1 MDATTSTAPG
11 PQVRATSV
19 PRHIAVGYL
28 RAFVTAMVVA
38 HHAVLAYHPFAPPPH
53 ASLAAQPRWWQ
64 AFPVVDSQRWTGFSL
79 FVGFNDT
86 FFMSLMFFL
95 SGLFVWHS
103 LRRKGAGKFVRDRLL
118 RLGVPFVLAAALIA
132 PLAYYPTYLQMATH
146 GDFAGFWRQ
155 WFALGGWPAGPAWFV
170 WVLLAFGC
178 VAALLYRVMPTWG
191 ERLGRVTSGAALRPA
206 AFFALLCA
214 VSAAVYLPM
223 VLVFS
228 PLQWTGFGP
237 FTFQTS
243 RILLYLAYFLIG
255 AGVGAQGIDRDLLA
269 SDGKLARH
277 WLVWVLGALGA
288 FGLAVW
294 ITVATIT
301 SHLGS
306 QLWIAIGGFSFV
318 LSCAASSFAML
329 AIFLRFARSRVPLW
343 DSLGDNAYG
352 IYLVHYAFVSW
363 LQYAMLAAPL
373 GAPAKGGIVFL
384 AALAMSWCAAALLRR
399 VPAIARVI

>member
-1 MDATTSTAPG
+1 MEATTSAAPG
-11 PQVRATSV
+11 PQAHAASV
-19 PRHIAVGYL
+19 PRHIAAGYL
-28 RAFVTAMVVA
+28 RAFVTVLVVA
-38 HHAVLAYHPFAPPPH
+38 HHAVLAYHPFAPPPP
-53 ASLAAQPRWWQ
+53 ASLAAEPRWWQ

-79 FVGFNDT
+79 FAAFNDT

-103 LRRKGAGKFVRDRLL
+103 LQRKGAGKFVRDRVA

-132 PLAYYPTYLQMATH
+132 PLAYYPTYLQMATR
-146 GDFAGFWRQ
+146 GGFAGFWRQ
-155 WFALGGWPAGPAWFV
+155 WFSLGVWPAGPAWFV

-178 VAALLYRVMPTWG
+178 VAALLYRAMPTWG
-191 ERLGRVTSGAALRPA
+191 ERLGRITAGAAGRPA

-223 VLVFS
+223 AFAFH
-228 PLQWTGFGP
+228 PLQWTAFGP

-255 AGVGAQGIDRDLLA
+255 VGVGAQGIDRGLLTP
-269 SDGKLARH
+269 DGKLARR
-277 WLVWVLGALGA
+277 WPVWMLAALGA

-294 ITVATIT
+294 ITVATMT
-301 SHLGS
+301 SHAGS
-306 QLWIAIGGFSFV
+306 QGWAAIQGLSFV

-329 AIFLRFARSRVPLW
+329 AIFLRYARSRVPLW
-343 DSLGDNAYG
+343 DSLNDNAYG

-363 LQYAMLAAPL
+363 LQYTMLPVQFS
-373 GAPAKGGIVFL
+373 APAKGAIVFL
-384 AALAMSWCAAALLRR
+384 AALGLSWGTSALLRR
-399 VPAIARVI
+399 APAIARVI